1 MLNNQRVYGKKKK
14 TCSKPPTRWFRLGVF
29 NMNRLLRDEPVLQL
43 LCAVPKC
50 RRGFSLVRP
59 QLLFAT
65 VFGVAAQQLQ
75 VVFVIFPVAQMSCVF
90 FFSDVGCYHFIGTH
104 ARLTFRV
111 RAHRFFGGGIVFL
124 GGRKG
129 HFSICC
135 SHTQP
140 AEISCHDCG

>member
-1 MLNNQRVYGKKKK
+1 
-14 TCSKPPTRWFRLGVF
+14 
-29 NMNRLLRDEPVLQL
+29 MNRLLRDEPVLQL

-75 VVFVIFPVAQMSCVF
+75 VVFVIFPVAQMSCVL
-90 FFSDVGCYHFIGTH
+90 FSDVGCYHFIGTY

-111 RAHRFFGGGIVFL
+111 RAHNFSLRGSL
-124 GGRKG
+124 GGDRLP
-129 HFSICC
+129 
-135 SHTQP
+135 TQ
-140 AEISCHDCG
+140 AYAREVLCNF